1 MIFYQNKQI
10 LGNFLTIFYVLDLAS
25 PCCGV
30 ASKGRK
36 PQVVHK
42 TGVANLILLWT
53 ADSLFMSQASTVV
66 MASGEM
72 I

>member
-36 PQVVHK
+36 PLVVHIRRGCQFDI
-42 TGVANLILLWT
+42 TLDGGFIVYVTSFNRRYGIW
-53 ADSLFMSQASTVV
+53 
-66 MASGEM
+66 
-72 I
+72 